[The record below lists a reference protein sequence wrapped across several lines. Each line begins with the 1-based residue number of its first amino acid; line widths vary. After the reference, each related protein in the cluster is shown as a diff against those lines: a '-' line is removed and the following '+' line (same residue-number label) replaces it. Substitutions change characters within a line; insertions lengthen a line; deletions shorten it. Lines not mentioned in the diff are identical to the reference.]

1 MLPPSFIGVFDSG
14 IGGLSVLQTI
24 HAEWPEAATVYYA
37 DQAHFPYG
45 PKPASELHAYV
56 DAAAQMLIARGAAGI
71 VLACHSASASSLERL
86 RVSYPET
93 PFIGLEPAVKP
104 AAEATKTGV
113 IGVLTTQITSQGAL
127 YKSVIERFA
136 SKVRVLT
143 QIAPE
148 LVALAESG
156 DIESPHARAVV
167 ERNLAPLVSANA
179 DQIVLACTHFPF
191 LARIIGSLT
200 PAALVDPAPGVA
212 RQTRRILENRLRPH
226 AGRIYLT
233 SGDPE
238 SFSRVAA
245 RLTNQSDLDVHQ
257 FPL

>member
-45 PKPASELHAYV
+45 PQPASELHAYV
-56 DAAAQMLIARGAAGI
+56 NAAVQMLIAHGAAGI

-86 RVSYPET
+86 RVSYPDT

-113 IGVLTTQITSQGAL
+113 IGVLTTQITAQGAL

-148 LVALAESG
+148 LVVLAESG
-156 DIESPHARAVV
+156 DTDSPHARAVV
-167 ERNLAPLVSANA
+167 ERNLAPLASANA

-191 LARIIGSLT
+191 LAHIISSLT
-200 PAALVDPAPGVA
+200 SAALVDPAPGVA
-212 RQTRRILENRLRPH
+212 RQTRRVLESRLSPH
-226 AGRIYLT
+226 DGRIYLT
-233 SGDPE
+233 SGSP
-238 SFSRVAA
+238 SAFSSVAS
-245 RLTNQSDLDVHQ
+245 RLLQQPHLDVRQ
-257 FPL
+257 SPL